1 MTSSQPPQIHPDNDA
16 LREEFCRRVD
26 IIRRAQAIDP
36 SLIMTCQVRDGAE
49 APTGLPDDI
58 RALLSITNGAWFGV
72 YSFSEAERITQQQYI
87 VEWTPLLSG
96 SVRIGGRVDT
106 PLMYRDGRVFTFD
119 NPDLIEDPENVVDLG
134 PFWELLV
141 KCVGPGYAPE
151 PRDRDDWWDV
161 MGRLGL
167 LD

>member
-1 MTSSQPPQIHPDNDA
+1 MTSSRPPKIHADNDA

-36 SLIMTCQVRDGAE
+36 SLIMTCQVHDGAE
-49 APTGLPDDI
+49 APTELPDDI
-58 RALLSITNGAWFGV
+58 RALLSITNGAWFGS
-72 YSFSEAERITQQQYI
+72 YSFCAAERITQQQYI
-87 VEWTPLLSG
+87 VEWTALSD
-96 SVRIGGRVDT
+96 SVCIGWMVDT
-106 PLMYRDGRVFTFD
+106 PLLYLDGRVFTFD
-119 NPDLIEDPENVVDLG
+119 NPEVFEEGVVDLG

-151 PRDRDDWWDV
+151 GKDRDDWWGV

-167 LD
+167 LG